1 MAADISRAGGGGPPP
16 LSDTEAAICKE
27 LAADLQLSPV
37 IAEILF
43 RRGFTTAET
52 ARRFLQPQL
61 ADLPAPSAMKGLD
74 KAADLLAEAVV
85 QRRQIVIHGDYD
97 VDGIT
102 ATVLLADFLRKTGLE
117 PICHLPNRLTDE
129 YGLTMK
135 SVAVLAAQVAVAMP
149 ALLITVDCG
158 ISTPKEVRYAQGLG
172 FTVIITDHHEPP
184 ADAANFPL
192 ADAVVNPKQAGCA
205 FANGKL
211 AGVGVAFF
219 LLVALRRK
227 LVEKGWWTQDKMPNL
242 RDSLDLAALGT
253 IADVMPLTGVNR
265 VLVRA
270 GLEVISGRGRPG
282 IAALCERALL
292 REELISAENV
302 AYQLGPRINAAGRL
316 GNPQLAADLLLTQ
329 DMGAAAVLAEELEA
343 ANILRRELEAEVLEA
358 ALQQAEQQVAAGQG
372 SLVLNGPDWHPGV
385 IGIIASR
392 MIDRFHLPSLVF
404 TGDSGQENML
414 KGSGRS
420 VPGLNLHQ
428 VLEQCRA
435 WIVHFG
441 GHAMAAGLTVR
452 DEDFA
457 QFRAAF
463 AEAVRVLDSGLPP
476 AGLAIDAVLDER
488 TDFRELA
495 HSLRLLEPFGQG
507 NPEPVFLLRNIRLRE
522 VNTLR
527 EHLRFAVPLNG
538 GLIKGIGFFMA
549 AQFEAAAE
557 GAVDLA
563 FRLKESSYRGVS
575 RIEVHAAAIFSG
587 NCLS

>member
-1 MAADISRAGGGGPPP
+1 MKTTANLILPPT
-16 LSDTEAAICKE
+16 LEKTEAACCQR
-27 LAADLQLSPV
+27 LAADLQLPSV

-43 RRGFTTAET
+43 RRGLSSVDL
-52 ARRFLQPQL
+52 ARRFLYPQL

-74 KAADLLAEAVV
+74 KAADLLAEAIV
-85 QRRQIVIHGDYD
+85 QQRQIVIHGDYD

-117 PICHLPNRLTDE
+117 PLCHLPNRLTDE
-129 YGLTMK
+129 YGLTMR
-135 SVAVLAAQVAVAMP
+135 SVAALAAQVLMP

-158 ISTPKEVRYAQGLG
+158 ISTPEEVRRAKDLG

-184 ADAANFPL
+184 ADAADLPL
-192 ADAVVNPKQAGCA
+192 ADAVVNPRQAGCA
-205 FANGKL
+205 FADGEL

-227 LVEKGWWTQDKMPNL
+227 LVNRGWWTQDNMPNL

-265 VLVRA
+265 ILARV
-270 GLEVISGRGRPG
+270 GLEVIGERRRPG
-282 IAALCERALL
+282 IAALCERAGL
-292 REELISAENV
+292 REELVSAENV

-329 DMGAAAVLAEELEA
+329 DMGAAAALAEELEA
-343 ANILRRELEAEVLEA
+343 ANILRRELEAEVLA
-358 ALQQAEQQVAAGQG
+358 AAMQQAEQQVIGQG
-372 SLVLNGPDWHPGV
+372 SLVLQGPDWHPGV

-404 TGDSGQENML
+404 TGDSGQEGML

-428 VLEQCRA
+428 ALEQCKA

-452 DEDFA
+452 NEDFA

-463 AEAVRVLDSGLPP
+463 AESVRALGGGLPK
-476 AGLAIDAVLDER
+476 AGIAIDAVLDEQ

-495 HSLRLLEPFGQG
+495 RSLRLLEPFGQG
-507 NPEPVFLLRNIRLRE
+507 NPEPVFLLRNVRLRE

-538 GLIKGIGFFMA
+538 GLVKGIGFFMA
-549 AQFEAAAE
+549 AQLETAAAA
-557 GAVDLA
+557 GPVDLA
-563 FRLKESSYRGVS
+563 FRLKESSFRGVS
-575 RIEVHAAAIFSG
+575 RVEVQAAAIFSDK
-587 NCLS
+587 NQHNYS

>member
-1 MAADISRAGGGGPPP
+1 MILPHALEKA
-16 LSDTEAAICKE
+16 EAARCQQ
-27 LAADLQLSPV
+27 LAADLQLPPV

-43 RRGFTTAET
+43 RRGFTSAET
-52 ARRFLQPQL
+52 AQRFLQPQL
-61 ADLPAPSAMKGLD
+61 AHLPAPSAMKGLD
-74 KAADLLAEAVV
+74 KAAELLAEAVV

-135 SVAVLAAQVAVAMP
+135 SVAVLAAQVAMP

-158 ISTPKEVRYAQGLG
+158 ISTPKEVRHAQDLG

-282 IAALCERALL
+282 IAALCERAGL
-292 REELISAENV
+292 REDSVSAENV

-392 MIDRFHLPSLVF
+392 MIDRFHLPTLVF
-404 TGDSGQENML
+404 TGDSGQEGML

-452 DEDFA
+452 NEDLA

-463 AEAVRVLDSGLPP
+463 AESVRALGGGLPK
-476 AGLAIDAVLDER
+476 ADLRIDAVLDEQ

-495 HSLRLLEPFGQG
+495 RSLRLLEPFGQG

-527 EHLRFAVPLNG
+527 EHLRFVVPLNG
-538 GLIKGIGFFMA
+538 GLVKGIGFFMA
-549 AQFEAAAE
+549 AQFEAAAAGE
-557 GAVDLA
+557 VVDLA

-575 RIEVHAAAIFSG
+575 RVEVHAAAISATEI
-587 NCLS
+587 

>member
-1 MAADISRAGGGGPPP
+1 MTLPPP
-16 LSDTEAAICKE
+16 FSQADSACCQR
-27 LAADLQLSPV
+27 LAYDLQLPTV

-43 RRGFTTAET
+43 RRGFTSAEA

-61 ADLPAPSAMKGLD
+61 ADLPAPGAMKGLD
-74 KAADLLAEAVV
+74 KAAELLAEAVV

-102 ATVLLADFLRKTGLE
+102 ATALLADFLRKTGLE
-117 PICHLPNRLTDE
+117 PIRHLPNRLTDE

-135 SVAVLAAQVAVAMP
+135 SVAELAAQVLMP

-158 ISTPKEVRYAQGLG
+158 ISTPEEVRRAKDLG

-184 ADAANFPL
+184 ADAADFPL
-192 ADAVVNPKQAGCA
+192 ADAVVNPRQAGCA
-205 FANGKL
+205 FADGEL

-227 LVEKGWWTQDKMPNL
+227 LVEKGWWSQGKMPNL
-242 RDSLDLAALGT
+242 RYYLDLAALGT

-265 VLVRA
+265 ILVRA

-282 IAALCERALL
+282 IAALCERAGL
-292 REELISAENV
+292 REEIVSAEHV

-316 GNPQLAADLLLTQ
+316 GNPQLAAELLLTQ
-329 DMGAAAVLAEELEA
+329 DAGAAAVLADELEA

-358 ALQQAEQQVAAGQG
+358 AMQQAEHQVAAEQG
-372 SLVLNGPDWHPGV
+372 SLVLRGPDWHPGV

-392 MIDRFHLPSLVF
+392 VVDRFHLPALVL
-404 TGDSGQENML
+404 TGDSGQEKML

-435 WIVHFG
+435 RIVHFG

-463 AEAVRVLDSGLPP
+463 AEAVRALDSSLPP

-495 HSLRLLEPFGQG
+495 HNLRLLEPFGQG
-507 NPEPVFLLRNIRLRE
+507 NPEPVFLMRNIRLRE

-538 GLIKGIGFFMA
+538 SLVKGIGFFMA

-575 RIEVHAAAIFSG
+575 RVEVHAAAIFSCK
-587 NCLS
+587 NLS

>member
-1 MAADISRAGGGGPPP
+1 MTLPPP
-16 LSDTEAAICKE
+16 LPSTETACCKQ
-27 LAADLQLSPV
+27 LAVDLQLPTV

-43 RRGFTTAET
+43 RRGFTAVEA

-61 ADLPAPSAMKGLD
+61 ADLPAPSAMKGID

-85 QRRQIVIHGDYD
+85 QRWQIVIHGDYD

-102 ATVLLADFLRKTGLE
+102 ATALLADFLRKIGLE

-135 SVAVLAAQVAVAMP
+135 SVATLAAQAVMP

-158 ISTPKEVRYAQGLG
+158 ISTPQEVRLAKDLG

-184 ADAANFPL
+184 AEAADFPL
-192 ADAVVNPKQAGCA
+192 ADAVVNPRQAGCA
-205 FANGKL
+205 FADGEL

-219 LLVALRRK
+219 LLVALRRN
-227 LVEKGWWTQDKMPNL
+227 LVSRGWWTQDKMPNL
-242 RDSLDLAALGT
+242 REYLDLAALGT

-265 VLVRA
+265 ILVRA
-270 GLEVISGRGRPG
+270 GLEVISGRGRQG
-282 IAALCERALL
+282 IAALCERAGL
-292 REELISAENV
+292 REDLVSAEHV

-316 GNPQLAADLLLTQ
+316 GNPQLAADLLLAQ
-329 DMGAAAVLAEELEA
+329 DMGKAAVLADELEA
-343 ANILRRELEAEVLEA
+343 ANVLRRELEAEVLSVA
-358 ALQQAEQQVAAGQG
+358 IQQAEQQVRAGQE
-372 SLVLNGPDWHPGV
+372 SLVLCGENWHPGV
-385 IGIIASR
+385 IGIVASR
-392 MIDRFHLPSLVF
+392 MVDRFHLSTLVF
-404 TGDSGQENML
+404 TGDSGQEKML

-420 VPGLNLHQ
+420 VLGLNLHQ
-428 VLEQCRA
+428 ALEQCKA

-457 QFRAAF
+457 GFRAAF
-463 AEAVRVLDSGLPP
+463 AEAVSALNSGLPQ
-476 AGLAIDAVLDER
+476 AGITIDAVLDER

-495 HSLRLLEPFGQG
+495 RCLRLLEPFGQG

-527 EHLRFAVPLNG
+527 EHLRFAVQLNG
-538 GLIKGIGFFMA
+538 GMVRGIGFFMA

-557 GAVDLA
+557 GTVDLA
-563 FRLKESSYRGVS
+563 FRLKESSFRGVS
-575 RIEVHAAAIFSG
+575 RVEVHAVAIFG
-587 NCLS
+587 DKKLS

>member
-1 MAADISRAGGGGPPP
+1 METGVSRAGGLTLPPP
-16 LSDTEAAICKE
+16 LSATEATCCKQ
-27 LAADLQLSPV
+27 LAADLQLPLV
-37 IAEILF
+37 IAKILF
-43 RRGFTTAET
+43 RRGLVSAEA

-85 QRRQIVIHGDYD
+85 RRRQIVIHGDYD

-117 PICHLPNRLTDE
+117 PIYHLPNRLTDE

-135 SVAVLAAQVAVAMP
+135 SVAALAALVLMP

-158 ISTPKEVRYAQGLG
+158 ISTPKEVRYAQSLG

-184 ADAANFPL
+184 AAAADFPL
-192 ADAVVNPKQAGCA
+192 ADAVVNPRQAGCA
-205 FANGKL
+205 FADGEL

-282 IAALCERALL
+282 IAALCERAGL
-292 REELISAENV
+292 REDSVSAENV

-372 SLVLNGPDWHPGV
+372 SLVLQGPDWHPGV

-404 TGDSGQENML
+404 TGDSGQEGML

-452 DEDFA
+452 NEDFA
-457 QFRAAF
+457 QFRTAF
-463 AEAVRVLDSGLPP
+463 AEAVRALGGGLPK
-476 AGLAIDAVLDER
+476 AGISIDAVLDEQ

-495 HSLRLLEPFGQG
+495 SSLRLLEPFGQG

-538 GLIKGIGFFMA
+538 GMVKGIGFFMA
-549 AQFEAAAE
+549 AHFEAAAE

-575 RIEVHAAAIFSG
+575 RVEVHAAAILSG
-587 NCLS
+587 KNLS

>member
-1 MAADISRAGGGGPPP
+1 MSRAGELTFPPP
-16 LSDTEAAICKE
+16 LASAEAACCKQ
-27 LAADLQLSPV
+27 LAADLQLPIV

-43 RRGFTTAET
+43 RRGVASVEA
-52 ARRFLQPQL
+52 ARHFLQPQL

-85 QRRQIVIHGDYD
+85 ERQQIVIHGDYD

-102 ATVLLADFLRKTGLE
+102 ATALLADFLRKTGLE

-135 SVAVLAAQVAVAMP
+135 SVAALAAQAVMP

-158 ISTPKEVRYAQGLG
+158 ISTPQEVRLAKDLG

-184 ADAANFPL
+184 ADAADFPL
-192 ADAVVNPKQAGCA
+192 ADAVVNPRQAGCA
-205 FANGKL
+205 FTDGEL

-227 LVEKGWWTQDKMPNL
+227 LVGRGWWAQDKMPNL
-242 RDSLDLAALGT
+242 REYLDLAALGT

-265 VLVRA
+265 ILVRA

-282 IAALCERALL
+282 IAALCERAGLQ
-292 REELISAENV
+292 EELVSAEHV

-316 GNPQLAADLLLTQ
+316 GNPQLAADLLLVQ
-329 DMGAAAVLAEELEA
+329 DMGKAAVLADELEA
-343 ANILRRELEAEVLEA
+343 ANVLRRELEAEVLVA
-358 ALQQAEQQVAAGQG
+358 AIQQAEQQVGAGQG
-372 SLVLNGPDWHPGV
+372 SLVLCGENWHPGV

-392 MIDRFHLPSLVF
+392 MVDRFHLPALVF
-404 TGDSGQENML
+404 TGDSGQEKML

-420 VPGLNLHQ
+420 VLGLNLHQ
-428 VLEQCRA
+428 VLEQCSA

-457 QFRAAF
+457 EFRAAF
-463 AEAVRVLDSGLPP
+463 TEAVRALNSGPPP
-476 AGLAIDAVLDER
+476 AGITIDAVLDER

-495 HSLRLLEPFGQG
+495 RCLRLLEPFGQG
-507 NPEPVFLLRNIRLRE
+507 NPQPVFLLRNVRLRE

-527 EHLRFAVPLNG
+527 EHLRFAVQLNG
-538 GLIKGIGFFMA
+538 GMVKGIGFFMA
-549 AQFEAAAE
+549 GQFEAAAE

-563 FRLKESSYRGVS
+563 FRLKESSFRGVS
-575 RIEVHAAAIFSG
+575 RVEVHAAGILKQRS
-587 NCLS
+587 

>member
-1 MAADISRAGGGGPPP
+1 MTLPPP
-16 LSDTEAAICKE
+16 LSQAEAASCAK
-27 LAADLQLSPV
+27 LAADLQLPTV
-37 IAEILF
+37 IAAILF
-43 RRGFTTAET
+43 RRGFASVEA

-85 QRRQIVIHGDYD
+85 QQRQIVIHGDYD

-102 ATVLLADFLRKTGLE
+102 ATALLADFLRKTGLE

-129 YGLTMK
+129 YGLTMQ
-135 SVAVLAAQVAVAMP
+135 SVAALAAQAVMP

-158 ISTPKEVRYAQGLG
+158 ISTPQEVRYAKDLG

-184 ADAANFPL
+184 ADAADFPL
-192 ADAVVNPKQAGCA
+192 ADAVVNPRQAGCA
-205 FANGKL
+205 FADGEL

-219 LLVALRRK
+219 LLVAARRK

-242 RDSLDLAALGT
+242 REYLDLAALGT

-265 VLVRA
+265 ILVRA
-270 GLEVISGRGRPG
+270 GLEVIGGRGRLG
-282 IAALCERALL
+282 IAALCERAGL
-292 REELISAENV
+292 REDLVSAEHV

-316 GNPQLAADLLLTQ
+316 GNPQLAANLLLTQ
-329 DMGAAAVLAEELEA
+329 DTGAAAVLADELEA
-343 ANILRRELEAEVLEA
+343 ANILRRELEAEVLTA
-358 ALQQAEQQVAAGQG
+358 AIQQAEQQVGAGQG
-372 SLVLNGPDWHPGV
+372 SLVLRGENWHPGV

-392 MIDRFHLPSLVF
+392 MIDRFHLPALVF
-404 TGDSGQENML
+404 TGDSGQEKML

-420 VPGLNLHQ
+420 VLGLNLHQ

-435 WIVHFG
+435 QIVHFG

-452 DEDFA
+452 NEDFA
-457 QFRAAF
+457 NFRAAF
-463 AEAVRVLDSGLPP
+463 AEAVRALNSGQPP
-476 AGLAIDAVLDER
+476 AGITIDAVLDER

-495 HSLRLLEPFGQG
+495 RSLRLLEPFGQG

-538 GLIKGIGFFMA
+538 SMVKGIGFFMA
-549 AQFEAAAE
+549 AHFEAAAE

-563 FRLKESSYRGVS
+563 FRLKESSFRGVS
-575 RIEVHAAAIFSG
+575 RVEVHAAAIFSG
-587 NCLS
+587 ENLS

>member
-1 MAADISRAGGGGPPP
+1 VRNQTRLTFSPQ
-16 LSDTEAAICKE
+16 LSQAEAACCKQ
-27 LAADLQLSPV
+27 LAADLQLPHV
-37 IAEILF
+37 IAEVLF
-43 RRGFTTAET
+43 RRGFASVET
-52 ARRFLQPQL
+52 ARRFLYPQL
-61 ADLPAPSAMKGLD
+61 ADLPAPGAMKGLD

-85 QRRQIVIHGDYD
+85 QQRQIVIHGDYD

-102 ATVLLADFLRKTGLE
+102 ATALLADFLRKTGLE

-135 SVAVLAAQVAVAMP
+135 SVAALAAQAAMP

-158 ISTPKEVRYAQGLG
+158 ISTPQEVRRAKDLG

-184 ADAANFPL
+184 ADAADFPL
-192 ADAVVNPKQAGCA
+192 ADAVVNPRQAGCA
-205 FANGKL
+205 FADGEL

-219 LLVALRRK
+219 LLVALRRN
-227 LVEKGWWTQDKMPNL
+227 LVSRGYWTQDKMPNL
-242 RDSLDLAALGT
+242 RDFLDLAALGT

-265 VLVRA
+265 ILVRA
-270 GLEVISGRGRPG
+270 GLEVIGGRGRPG
-282 IAALCERALL
+282 IAALCERAGL
-292 REELISAENV
+292 REDLVSAEHV

-316 GNPQLAADLLLTQ
+316 GNPQLAADLLLAQ
-329 DMGAAAVLAEELEA
+329 DMGKAAVLADELEA
-343 ANILRRELEAEVLEA
+343 ANVLRRELEAEVLA
-358 ALQQAEQQVAAGQG
+358 AAIQQAEQQLGAGQG
-372 SLVLNGPDWHPGV
+372 SLVLCGEQWHPGV

-392 MIDRFHLPSLVF
+392 MVDRFHLPALVF
-404 TGDSGQENML
+404 TGDSGQKKML

-428 VLEQCRA
+428 VLEQCKT

-457 QFRAAF
+457 GFRAAF
-463 AEAVRVLDSGLPP
+463 AESVRALASGQPP
-476 AGLAIDAVLDER
+476 AGLAIDAALDER

-495 HSLRLLEPFGQG
+495 RCLRLLEPFGQG
-507 NPEPVFLLRNIRLRE
+507 NPEPVFLLRNVRLRE

-538 GLIKGIGFFMA
+538 GMVRGIGFFMA
-549 AQFEAAAE
+549 AQFETASA

-563 FRLKESSYRGVS
+563 FRLKESSFRGVS
-575 RIEVHAAAIFSG
+575 RVEVHAAAIFSG
-587 NCLS
+587 ENLS

>member
-1 MAADISRAGGGGPPP
+1 MSLPPP
-16 LSDTEAAICKE
+16 LSQADAACCQR
-27 LAADLQLSPV
+27 LADDLQLPSV

-43 RRGFTTAET
+43 RRGFTTAEA
-52 ARRFLQPQL
+52 ARCFLQPQL

-102 ATVLLADFLRKTGLE
+102 ATALLADFLRKTGLE
-117 PICHLPNRLTDE
+117 PIRHLPNRLTDE

-135 SVAVLAAQVAVAMP
+135 SVAELAEQVLMP

-158 ISTPKEVRYAQGLG
+158 ISTPEEVRRAKDLG

-184 ADAANFPL
+184 ADAADFPL
-192 ADAVVNPKQAGCA
+192 ADAVVNPRQADCA
-205 FANGKL
+205 FADGEL

-265 VLVRA
+265 ILVRA
-270 GLEVISGRGRPG
+270 GLEVIGGRGRPG
-282 IAALCERALL
+282 IAALCERAGL
-292 REELISAENV
+292 REELVSAEHV

-316 GNPQLAADLLLTQ
+316 GNPQLAAELLLTQ
-329 DMGAAAVLAEELEA
+329 DAGAAAVLAEELEA

-358 ALQQAEQQVAAGQG
+358 AIQQAEQQVAAGQR

-392 MIDRFHLPSLVF
+392 VVDRFHLPALVF
-404 TGDSGQENML
+404 TGDSGQEKML

-428 VLEQCRA
+428 ALEQCRA

-452 DEDFA
+452 DDDFA

-476 AGLAIDAVLDER
+476 AGLVIDAVLDER
-488 TDFRELA
+488 TDFRALA

-527 EHLRFAVPLNG
+527 EHLRFAVPFNG
-538 GLIKGIGFFMA
+538 GLVKGIGFFMA

-575 RIEVHAAAIFSG
+575 RTEVHAAAIFSCK
-587 NCLS
+587 NLA

>member
-1 MAADISRAGGGGPPP
+1 MAGEWTLPLP
-16 LSDTEAAICKE
+16 LSQAEAASCKQ
-27 LAADLQLSPV
+27 LAAALQLPHV
-37 IAEILF
+37 ITGILF
-43 RRGFTTAET
+43 RRGIASVDV

-61 ADLPAPSAMKGLD
+61 ADLPAPGAMKGLD

-85 QRRQIVIHGDYD
+85 QQRQIVIHGDYD

-102 ATVLLADFLRKTGLE
+102 ATALLADFLRKTGLE

-135 SVAVLAAQVAVAMP
+135 SVAALAAQAVMP

-158 ISTPKEVRYAQGLG
+158 ISTPQEVRLAKDLG

-184 ADAANFPL
+184 ADMADFPL
-192 ADAVVNPKQAGCA
+192 ADAVVNPRQAGCA
-205 FANGKL
+205 FADGEL

-227 LVEKGWWTQDKMPNL
+227 LVSRGWWTQGNMPNL
-242 RDSLDLAALGT
+242 RDYLDLTALGT

-265 VLVRA
+265 ILVRA
-270 GLEVISGRGRPG
+270 GLEVISRRGRPG
-282 IAALCERALL
+282 IAALCERAGL
-292 REELISAENV
+292 REDLVSAEHV

-316 GNPQLAADLLLTQ
+316 GNPQLAADLLLAQ
-329 DMGAAAVLAEELEA
+329 DMGKAAVLADELEA
-343 ANILRRELEAEVLEA
+343 ANVLRRELEAEVLA
-358 ALQQAEQQVAAGQG
+358 AAIQQVEQQVGAGQG
-372 SLVLNGPDWHPGV
+372 SLILCGENWHPGV

-392 MIDRFHLPSLVF
+392 MVDRFHLPALVF
-404 TGDSGQENML
+404 TGDSGQEKML

-420 VPGLNLHQ
+420 VLGLNLHQ
-428 VLEQCRA
+428 ALEQCRA

-457 QFRAAF
+457 GFRAAF
-463 AEAVRVLDSGLPP
+463 AEAVRALNGDLPP
-476 AGLAIDAVLDER
+476 TGITIEAVLDER

-495 HSLRLLEPFGQG
+495 RCLRLLEPFGQG
-507 NPEPVFLLRNIRLRE
+507 NPEPVFLLRNVHLRE

-527 EHLRFAVPLNG
+527 EHLRFAVQLNG
-538 GLIKGIGFFMA
+538 GMVKGIGFFMA
-549 AQFEAAAE
+549 GQFEAAA
-557 GAVDLA
+557 GRTVDLA
-563 FRLKESSYRGVS
+563 FRLKESSFRGVS
-575 RIEVHAAAIFSG
+575 RVEVHAAAIFSDK
-587 NCLS
+587 NLS